1 MKKYTIKDLREG
13 LCAAKNDGTLDEM
26 QEVLMLAFP
35 KDNYRFGN
43 NAYING
49 ANLFL
54 ANKSDPDR
62 WMVADKTN
70 LPTQSVKDFLEWKP
84 ELGDMVLV
92 RDNDQREWEPRIF
105 LAEIVNANT
114 PFTAVCDGDEDDFRD
129 GLIFSTIPWAQMKQ
143 IEAPE
148 PSEPPIKTIEVE
160 VTLNGK
166 NINPMLLTKEQW
178 NKIRTNEKPN

>member
-70 LPTQSVKDFLEWKP
+70 LPTQSIKDFLEWKP

-105 LAEIVNANT
+105 LAEIDGALEPYVVLHSGEEHRYYGNR
-114 PFTAVCDGDEDDFRD
+114 PFRTASF
-129 GLIFSTIPWAQMKQ
+129 
-143 IEAPE
+143 
-148 PSEPPIKTIEVE
+148 VE
-160 VTLNGK
+160 C
-166 NINPMLLTKEQW
+166 MAM
-178 NKIRTNEKPN
+178 